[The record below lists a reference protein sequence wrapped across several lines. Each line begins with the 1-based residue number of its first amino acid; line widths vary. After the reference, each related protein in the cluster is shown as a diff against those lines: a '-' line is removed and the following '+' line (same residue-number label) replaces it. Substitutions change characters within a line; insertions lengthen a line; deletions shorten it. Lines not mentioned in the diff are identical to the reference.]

1 MLQNYAKFGSRVAN
15 ESVNYQYVADIGERS
30 FPLPEVSLR
39 SAVRIVEGL
48 LGLTIPFFMLGMVI
62 LAGII
67 LLSWAVSSVRKG
79 PKEGFDDM
87 TVVLGK
93 CRDAVLSVIRW
104 AWGVVVSVLR
114 AIWRHKV
121 WTILAIIV
129 LAGWSFTQ
137 DVLNGTNPALRL
149 LKVREGTVTV
159 DLRRGEILEPG
170 YHLVSPIFSEFVSS
184 PTGVFSFEIAEV
196 TAKTSEELGVTL
208 DYRVGFLFKR
218 ESLLPFYKKYG
229 PKNIETVSSDVVMPR
244 LLEAIKSVIQG
255 YSYKDISSQHAQIKE
270 QVSEKANAALSQLG
284 IEINEVNI
292 LDIRLPESHL
302 RLKEDLLNAENQKRL
317 AEAKLETQRKESE
330 ARKLQAETDKAVT
343 VIAAEASA
351 KANEILGNQRIS
363 PELIELRKI
372 ESRDRMIEKW
382 DGKLPSG
389 AAGADPFGPMK

>member
-1 MLQNYAKFGSRVAN
+1 MMQNYAKFSSRVAE
-15 ESVNYQYVADIGERS
+15 ESGNYQYANDVAGGS
-30 FPLPEVSLR
+30 FALPGAPLHTAARV
-39 SAVRIVEGL
+39 AMGL
-48 LGLTIPFFMLGMVI
+48 AELLIPLLALGLAL

-67 LLSWAVSSVRKG
+67 LLSWAASSVRKG

-87 TVVLGK
+87 AAVLAK
-93 CRDAVLSVIRW
+93 CRDAGLS
-104 AWGVVVSVLR
+104 GVSWTWDAAKSLLR
-114 AIWRHKV
+114 ALWRHKG
-121 WTILAIIV
+121 WTALAAVV
-129 LAGWSFTQ
+129 LVVWSFAQ
-137 DVLNGTNPALRL
+137 DVADGRSAFLRL
-149 LKVREGTVTV
+149 LKVPEGTVAV
-159 DLRRGEILEPG
+159 DLRRGETLEPG
-170 YHLVSPIFSEFVSS
+170 YHLVSPIFSELVSS

-218 ESLLPFYKKYG
+218 EALLPFYRTYG
-229 PKNIETVSSDVVMPR
+229 PKNIEAVSSDVVMPR

-270 QVSEKANAALSQLG
+270 RVTEKANAALAQLG
-284 IEINEVNI
+284 IEVNEVNI

-302 RLKEDLLNAENQKRL
+302 KLKEDLLNAENEKRL

-351 KANEILGNQRIS
+351 KANEILGNQRAS
-363 PELIELRKI
+363 PELIRLREI

-382 DGKLPSG
+382 DGKLPATVGSG
-389 AAGADPFGPMK
+389 DPFSPVK

>member
-1 MLQNYAKFGSRVAN
+1 MQNYAKFGSRVAE
-15 ESVNYQYVADIGERS
+15 ESMNYQYANDSVAGS
-30 FPLPEVSLR
+30 YSAAAPLR
-39 SAVRIVEGL
+39 GAVRVAEGL
-48 LGLTIPFFMLGMVI
+48 AELLLPLLALGLAL

-87 TVVLGK
+87 AAVLGK
-93 CRDAVLSVIRW
+93 CRDAVRAAVLW
-104 AWGVVVSVLR
+104 AWGIAVSVLR
-114 AIWRHKV
+114 ALWRHKA
-121 WTILAIIV
+121 WTV
-129 LAGWSFTQ
+129 LAVVVLLGWSFAQ
-137 DVLNGTNPALRL
+137 DVVNGTNPALRL
-149 LKVREGTVTV
+149 LKVSEGTVTV

-170 YHLVSPIFSEFVSS
+170 YHLVSPMLSEFVSS

-218 ESLLPFYKKYG
+218 EALLPFYKSYG
-229 PKNIETVSSDVVMPR
+229 PKNIEAISSDVVMPR

-270 QVSEKANAALSQLG
+270 RVTEKANAALAQLG

-302 RLKEDLLNAENQKRL
+302 KLKEDLLNAENEKAL
-317 AEAKLETQRKESE
+317 ADAKLETQRKESE

-351 KANEILGNQRIS
+351 KANEILGGQRVS

-389 AAGADPFGPMK
+389 AAGTDPFGPLK